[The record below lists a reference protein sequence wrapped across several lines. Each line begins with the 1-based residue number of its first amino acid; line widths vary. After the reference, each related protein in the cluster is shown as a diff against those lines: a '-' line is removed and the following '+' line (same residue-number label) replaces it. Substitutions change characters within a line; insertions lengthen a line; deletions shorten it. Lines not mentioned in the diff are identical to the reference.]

1 MNEIVVITEGLS
13 YVYLNTYL
21 NLVIDLPRAN
31 KLDIHQRLITDEQ
44 TNKQRNIGMKL
55 FFLNI

>member
-13 YVYLNTYL
+13 YVYLNIYL
-21 NLVIDLPRAN
+21 NLVIDHRRAN

-44 TNKQRNIGMKL
+44 TKKHRDEA
-55 FFLNI
+55 FLNFFI